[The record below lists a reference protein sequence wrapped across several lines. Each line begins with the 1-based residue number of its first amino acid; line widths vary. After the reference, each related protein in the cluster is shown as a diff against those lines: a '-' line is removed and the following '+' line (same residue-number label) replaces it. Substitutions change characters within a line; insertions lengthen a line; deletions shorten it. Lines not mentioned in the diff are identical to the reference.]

1 MLGCEE
7 NNEQFY
13 YGGQDD
19 KDPWEAVDVDNDQEE
34 GLKTF
39 VKNVT
44 TEICYPKLFSIKG
57 TLISLFKSNCIRRQP
72 PLHHH

>member
-39 VKNVT
+39 V
-44 TEICYPKLFSIKG
+44 
-57 TLISLFKSNCIRRQP
+57 
-72 PLHHH
+72 